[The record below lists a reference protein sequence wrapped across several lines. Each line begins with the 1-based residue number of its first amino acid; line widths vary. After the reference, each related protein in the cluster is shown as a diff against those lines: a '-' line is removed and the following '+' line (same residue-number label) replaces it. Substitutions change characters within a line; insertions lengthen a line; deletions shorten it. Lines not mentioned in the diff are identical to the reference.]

1 MPAAFALI
9 FKEAF
14 NFKAAAGGVI
24 GYGIMLAMRKGI
36 SRGVFSNEAG
46 LGSSVMVHSSSD
58 VKEPVVQGM
67 WGIFEVFA
75 DTLVVCTMT
84 ALVILTSGAYNQD
97 NYTDYYLTKN
107 SEISASV
114 SDARTLVSE
123 ADNNVDSIM
132 VAADKAMG
140 DYIVTCD
147 IDEGDKVVLYQPAGD
162 LESIISTATD
172 RIKKNYP
179 DELESA
185 KTELAKIEARHRE
198 LIDEEIAM
206 PNGVPLTSAAFSTKF
221 GQLGGKFVSIA
232 IMMFAFSTILG
243 WSFYGSR
250 AVEYLF
256 GLKAVIVYKI
266 IFIGVIIV
274 GCVSSLELVWDVSD
288 TFNGLMAIP
297 NLLAITL
304 LSGKVITMI
313 KDYLSGKEFVPEEEK
328 AKIEE

>member
-1 MPAAFALI
+1 
-9 FKEAF
+9 
-14 NFKAAAGGVI
+14 
-24 GYGIMLAMRKGI
+24 
-36 SRGVFSNEAG
+36 
-46 LGSSVMVHSSSD
+46 
-58 VKEPVVQGM
+58 
-67 WGIFEVFA
+67 
-75 DTLVVCTMT
+75 MT

-107 SEISASV
+107 SEISEAV
-114 SDARTLVSE
+114 SEARTLVNE
-123 ADNNVDSIM
+123 ADNDVDSIIA
-132 VAADKAMG
+132 AADKAMG

-147 IDEGDKVVLYQPAGD
+147 IDEGDAVVLYQPSSD

-179 DELESA
+179 NELNAS
-185 KTELAKIEARHRE
+185 KTELAKIEAKHRE
-198 LIDEEIAM
+198 IIDKEVAV

-221 GQLGGKFVSIA
+221 GHLGGKFVSIA

-328 AKIEE
+328 EKIEE